1 MSKKLSKEILKHS
14 VLSGLIFAAL
24 YFFPL
29 LINKYAMFPTYEDI
43 TCVDIDGD
51 GIFNDYDQDIDG
63 DGILNSED
71 PDIDGDNNIDDDKYI
86 LPICDIKDIPWT
98 CYYPYLVI
106 FLGPVLSVLF
116 YRKKVQTLIYRE
128 CFSICFLTLSVGSVL
143 GQLIMMF
150 IYTSFS
156 FNMNQFLI
164 TLQGSVMSLVIFAA
178 YSFLLALFLKKIN

>member
-24 YFFPL
+24 YILPL
-29 LINKYAMFPTYEDI
+29 LINKHAMFPTYEDI

-51 GIFNDYDQDIDG
+51 GVFNDYDQDIDG
-63 DGILNSED
+63 DGVLNSDD
-71 PDIDGDNNIDDDKYI
+71 PDIDGDNNIDGDNYI
-86 LPICDIKDIPWT
+86 LPPCKIKEVPLA

-106 FLGPVLSVLF
+106 FFGPVISVFF
-116 YRKKVQTLIYRE
+116 YRKKVQTLVYRE
-128 CFSICFLTLSVGSVL
+128 CFSICFLTLSVGSIL
-143 GQLIMMF
+143 GQLMMMF
-150 IYTSFS
+150 IYTSFN

-178 YSFLLALFLKKIN
+178 YSFLLALFLKKQ